1 MIKVGSKIEEYN
13 GEHALFASKDIS
25 KGTVVFVYTY
35 PTSEAEVIKES
46 NLIQLLNEGNEI
58 AKLTGCRFLLDEFV
72 MDKTLPDKLPKSYYI
87 NHSFNPNL
95 LYHCGMGF
103 ALRDISKDEMLTM
116 NYEYLL
122 AQTALEEFEDWET
135 GKTVKGLSG
144 IESLT
149 RSTEELLKLLWSLD
163 D

>member
-1 MIKVGSKIEEYN
+1 MIKVSSEIKEYN

-25 KGTVVFVYTY
+25 KGTVVFVFTY
-35 PTSEAEVIKES
+35 PEHAMVVKEPELIK
-46 NLIQLLNEGNEI
+46 LLKNGDER
-58 AKLTGCRFLLDEFV
+58 AKFTGCRFLLDEFV
-72 MDKTLPDKLPKSYYI
+72 MDETIPDKLPKGYYI
-87 NHSFNPNL
+87 NHSFNPNV
-95 LYHCGMGF
+95 LYHCGIGF
-103 ALRDISKDEMLTM
+103 ALRDISKGEMLTM